1 MQETSDPKQGEIS
14 HQSNARIS
22 EIANIGVAFGR
33 LFHGTSQQQQQPR
46 ERSPSMQAHK
56 QATSSPRARTVSS
69 PQKQAE
75 PSSTARTVSSPQ
87 KQAEPSSTART
98 VSSPQKQ
105 AEPSSTARTVCS
117 PSNHSEPSSIAL
129 QICSSDAFHI
139 QKLHSNDSLS
149 RTQDLRRLSFS
160 SLDTRR
166 SQSEECKEALE
177 LLNGALT
184 TQVGMLGNE
193 HLDVDATL
201 QNIGTVLCP
210 SRTSPRPFSAEAAL
224 AVEDDEI
231 RHRTADPAQ
240 YPSENC
246 MAGLWDSARLV
257 KVW

>member
-1 MQETSDPKQGEIS
+1 MQETSDPTQGEIS

-56 QATSSPRARTVSS
+56 QATPSPRARTVSS

-75 PSSTARTVSSPQ
+75 PSSTARTVSS
-87 KQAEPSSTART
+87 S
-98 VSSPQKQ
+98 
-105 AEPSSTARTVCS
+105 
-117 PSNHSEPSSIAL
+117 SNHSEPSSIPITL
-129 QICSSDAFHI
+129 QNCSSDAFHI
-139 QKLHSNDSLS
+139 RKLHSNDSLS
-149 RTQDLRRLSFS
+149 RTQDLRRPSFS
-160 SLDTRR
+160 SLDTRH

-193 HLDVDATL
+193 HLDVDSTL
-201 QNIGTVLCP
+201 ENIGTVICP
-210 SRTSPRPFSAEAAL
+210 SRTSPRAFSAGAAL
-224 AVEDDEI
+224 AVEDDET
-231 RHRTADPAQ
+231 RHRSADPAQ
-240 YPSENC
+240 NPSENC

-257 KVW
+257 KVAQSFMS

>member
-1 MQETSDPKQGEIS
+1 MQETSDPTQGEIS

-56 QATSSPRARTVSS
+56 QATPSPRARTVSS

-75 PSSTARTVSSPQ
+75 PSSTARTVSS
-87 KQAEPSSTART
+87 SS
-98 VSSPQKQ
+98 K
-105 AEPSSTARTVCS
+105 
-117 PSNHSEPSSIAL
+117 HSEPSSITL
-129 QICSSDAFHI
+129 QNCSSDAFHI
-139 QKLHSNDSLS
+139 RKLHSNDSLS
-149 RTQDLRRLSFS
+149 RTQDLRRPSFS
-160 SLDTRR
+160 SLDTRH

-193 HLDVDATL
+193 HLDVDSTL
-201 QNIGTVLCP
+201 ENIGTVICP
-210 SRTSPRPFSAEAAL
+210 SRTSPRPFSAGAAL
-224 AVEDDEI
+224 AVEDDET
-231 RHRTADPAQ
+231 RHRSADPAQ
-240 YPSENC
+240 NPSENC

-257 KVW
+257 KVAQSFMS

>member
-1 MQETSDPKQGEIS
+1 MQAKTRIQSMQETSDPKQGEIS

-56 QATSSPRARTVSS
+56 QATSSPR
-69 PQKQAE
+69 
-75 PSSTARTVSSPQ
+75 ARTVSSPQ